1 MTTQTNAKPTTQSNA
16 KGATTQKGGNA
27 IGKPGNQD
35 NSGNAIAKQSNG
47 NSKADVKAAIAKRPL
62 TIGDAINVTGSV
74 GDAAR
79 GRKPLL
85 IPVKVLCE
93 QLPCCLEMPLG
104 RTGKPQKYSQDEMQK
119 MLSDGATNPHTGK
132 PYQLMDLMDAKTWH
146 YASDSVCLLGKDWL
160 EKEPEAVLPFTKGA
174 LTQAYASI
182 VSDKWLELQAL
193 FADGDGDGGGEEN
206 KGEEK

>member
-1 MTTQTNAKPTTQSNA
+1 MTTQTNAKPTTTTQSNA
-16 KGATTQKGGNA
+16 KGGNA

-35 NSGNAIAKQSNG
+35 NRNAIAKHNG
-47 NSKADVKAAIAKRPL
+47 NSKADVKATLAKRPL

-104 RTGKPQKYSQDEMQK
+104 RTGKPQKYSQEEMQK

-132 PYQLMDLMDAKTWH
+132 PYQLVDLMDSKTWH
-146 YASDSVCLLGKDWL
+146 YATDSVCLLGKEWL
-160 EKEPEAVLPFTKGA
+160 DKEPEAVLPFSKGA

-182 VSDKWLELQAL
+182 VSDKWVELQSL
-193 FADGDGDGGGEEN
+193 FADGDDGDEN

>member
-16 KGATTQKGGNA
+16 KVQSNAKGSA
-27 IGKPGNQD
+27 IGKPGNQE
-35 NSGNAIAKQSNG
+35 NGSAKAVQSNG
-47 NSKADVKAAIAKRPL
+47 NSKADVKATLAKRPL

-104 RTGKPQKYSQDEMQK
+104 RTGKPQKYSQEEMQK

-132 PYQLMDLMDAKTWH
+132 PYQLVDLMDSKTWH
-146 YASDSVCLLGKDWL
+146 YATDSVCLLGKDWL
-160 EKEPEAVLPFTKGA
+160 EKEPEAVLPFSKGA

-182 VSDKWLELQAL
+182 VSDKWVELQSL
-193 FADGDGDGGGEEN
+193 FADGDGDGDEN